1 MCAKAGALAYVS
13 ADYWKLVMWCRLL
26 AGGSGSAHMWGVLR
40 ATPLFIP
47 GTSQYSM
54 WVKASTVCLTL
65 HLMKKQHR
73 ALTDPL
79 PLISNH
85 VVWLMPGARHQIW
98 WSTGLFSCMAPVFLC
113 NTALCVCLLC
123 SLVELEKEVN
133 NIKTGL
139 KAVEAVSIW
148 RFPNCHTEN
157 ISLRIMGP
165 IYLMIRECGLSFYI
179 SSFYWGMAGCWVF
192 RMTLDDASLTYP
204 KHSLGR
210 QRRR

>member
-1 MCAKAGALAYVS
+1 MVQESYVEIIWDTSSMCAKAGGLTFVS
-13 ADYWKLVMWCRLL
+13 ADYCKQAMWYKLLDG
-26 AGGSGSAHMWGVLR
+26 ASGSAHMRDVLR

-54 WVKASTVCLTL
+54 WVQASRVCLTL
-65 HLMKKQHR
+65 HLIRKQHR
-73 ALTDPL
+73 ALTDRL

-85 VVWLMPGARHQIW
+85 VMWLVPEARYQIW

-113 NTALCVCLLC
+113 NTTLCVISVCLLC

-148 RFPNCHTEN
+148 RFPNCHT
-157 ISLRIMGP
+157 
-165 IYLMIRECGLSFYI
+165 
-179 SSFYWGMAGCWVF
+179 
-192 RMTLDDASLTYP
+192 
-204 KHSLGR
+204 
-210 QRRR
+210 